1 MRKDEMVRL
10 VELGKEESFIRRV
23 TLIPEAMC
31 VLASHR
37 QLDDMK
43 KFLIEE
49 GDLRLK
55 SLCSWFTQYTWF

>member
-37 QLDDMK
+37 QLD
-43 KFLIEE
+43 E
-49 GDLRLK
+49 
-55 SLCSWFTQYTWF
+55 